1 MTGVARKLAII
12 AGLAMTA
19 SGSLYA
25 APISPGERTDF
36 TAAQQHEARDVQ
48 IGDFRPHGALTRQQ
62 GDSMARG
69 DKRPAAKTPAP
80 PVTMPDKH
88 FPN

>member
-1 MTGVARKLAII
+1 MTGAARKLTIV
-12 AGLAMTA
+12 AGLAMAA
-19 SGSLYA
+19 SGGAYA

-36 TAAQQHEARDVQ
+36 TAIQQHEARDVQ
-48 IGDFRPHGALTRQQ
+48 SGDFRPHGGLTRQQ

-88 FPN
+88 APN